1 MKRLSLKIKLTVL
14 YTFFM
19 VLVTCAALAIL
30 FFSEQPGSAVL
41 YTVQTGK
48 KGQESTDDIL
58 LRNGEL
64 KLETDFYS
72 VTQDVYLSL
81 YDDSICIFSMERFL
95 MALTPSP
102 SSRTVRQEVLQREI
116 QNGMFRHVLPS
127 GGELYS
133 IYPGSHVCYGRRGK
147 FYGYSPV
154 RAHSA
159 AGACYCDGV
168 YRIPQ

>member
-30 FFSEQPGSAVL
+30 FSLSSREVL
-41 YTVQTGK
+41 SSTQSKLERRV
-48 KGQESTDDIL
+48 QESTDDIL

-81 YDDSICIFSMERFL
+81 YDEDMYFL
-95 MALTPSP
+95 
-102 SSRTVRQEVLQREI
+102 
-116 QNGMFRHVLPS
+116 
-127 GGELYS
+127 
-133 IYPGSHVCYGRRGK
+133 
-147 FYGYSPV
+147 
-154 RAHSA
+154 
-159 AGACYCDGV
+159 
-168 YRIPQ
+168 